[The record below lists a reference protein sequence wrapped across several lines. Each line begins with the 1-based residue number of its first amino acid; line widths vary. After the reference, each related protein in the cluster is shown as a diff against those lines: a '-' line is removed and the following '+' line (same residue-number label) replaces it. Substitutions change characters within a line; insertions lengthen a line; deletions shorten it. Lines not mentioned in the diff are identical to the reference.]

1 VIAVVSKRH
10 GDGGARVDRHT
21 ARLSL
26 HLFSPDDASDVLQG
40 IRRPGQVW
48 ARQYPSFF
56 EIDLLRALV
65 HEHKSGVDPG
75 PFTQYQ
81 ATLHDGNVVIGGAG
95 FFGPPDEFRAVE
107 ISFGIAPDYTGHRYG
122 AEIVSG
128 MVQIARDNGARFVIA
143 TATVAD
149 RATQKSLEHGGLPEV
164 VRDETTVFFGLE
176 FDA

>member
-1 VIAVVSKRH
+1 MVAVGLKRH
-10 GDGGARVDRHT
+10 GDGGVRVDFDT

-26 HLFSPDDASDVLQG
+26 HLFSSDDASDVLRG

-65 HEHKSGVDPG
+65 HERRSGIDPG

-81 ATLHDGNVVIGGAG
+81 VTLRDGNVVIGGGG

-107 ISFGIAPDYTGHRYG
+107 ISFGIAPEYKGHRYG

-128 MVQIARDNGARFVIA
+128 MMQIARDHGARFIIA
-143 TATVAD
+143 TATAAD
-149 RATQKSLEHGGLPEV
+149 IGTQKSLEHGGLPEV
-164 VRDETTVFFGLE
+164 VRDETTVYFGLE

>member
-1 VIAVVSKRH
+1 MDFDS
-10 GDGGARVDRHT
+10 ARM
-21 ARLSL
+21 SL
-26 HLFSPDDASDVLQG
+26 HLFSPDDASDVLRG
-40 IRRPGQVW
+40 IRRPGEVW

-65 HEHKSGVDPG
+65 HERKTGIDPG

-81 ATLHDGNVVIGGAG
+81 VTLHDGNVVIGGAG

-107 ISFGIAPDYTGHRYG
+107 LSFGIAPDYKGHAYG

-128 MVQIARDNGARFVIA
+128 MVQIARNNGARFVIA

-149 RATQKSLEHGGLPEV
+149 IGTQKSLEHGGLPEV
-164 VRDETTVFFGLE
+164 VRDETTVYFGLE
-176 FDA
+176 LDA